1 MGSTYSVECPKCSFK
16 RKSLSDGFGM
26 AGPQYNMVCAPCF
39 TCKLVR
45 SISIA
50 SEDLRCKKCDREL
63 DPYVFRDGDRI
74 IFDFKE
80 DYESYPPL
88 KKYLPCPRCK
98 TELDI
103 VGIGH
108 WD

>member
-16 RKSLSDGFGM
+16 RKSLSDGVGM

-45 SISIA
+45 SINIA
-50 SEDLRCKKCDREL
+50 SEELRCKKCNREL

-74 IFDFKE
+74 VFDFKE

-103 VGIGH
+103 VGKGH